1 MPRLSTIILSRAGRN
16 MMAPKKQMLKP
27 IMGTRAKNLIEGWLE
42 KRNEENARQVVAVVR
57 NTAFPVS
64 CIT

>member
-1 MPRLSTIILSRAGRN
+1 
-16 MMAPKKQMLKP
+16 MMAPKKQRLNP
-27 IMGTRAKNLIEGWLE
+27 IMGMRLKDLIEGWLE

-57 NTAFPVS
+57 NIAFPVS